1 MAAGQLCLC
10 RKLSRSAEMAQLPH
24 EHVANVSSAQ
34 HTQTA
39 ETTRSQKKKKS
50 EVGERGG
57 VDRTA
62 IEQDDG
68 EWMRLGDWPSDL
80 LHFKFGDIFCMSFI
94 FIAYAKN

>member
-34 HTQTA
+34 QR
-39 ETTRSQKKKKS
+39 E
-50 EVGERGG
+50 EEREWLEG

-62 IEQDDG
+62 IEQDDA
-68 EWMRLGDWPSDL
+68 EWMRLGDWPPDL

>member
-1 MAAGQLCLC
+1 MLMPEAVTQRRNGATSARTC
-10 RKLSRSAEMAQLPH
+10 RQCQFRATHTDSRDDKES
-24 EHVANVSSAQ
+24 
-34 HTQTA
+34 
-39 ETTRSQKKKKS
+39 KK
-50 EVGERGG
+50 EEEGRGEGGG

>member
-10 RKLSRSAEMAQLPH
+10 RKLSRSAEIAQLPH

-34 HTQTA
+34 HTQTV
-39 ETTRSQKKKKS
+39 ETTRSQKEEEGS
-50 EVGERGG
+50 RGRG